1 METVTPDAGQQ
12 KQLAEVLARCPL
24 FRALKPDHFP
34 QILKA
39 GELVRFS
46 PGDTI
51 IQQGTPA
58 DSFFVLMEGEAT
70 ISVSGQSGDATALGR
85 VPYPNSVGEVGLL
98 LGEQRTASVTAAGDV
113 LALKFG
119 AKAFEAMFQK
129 IPNFGIGLSQG
140 LAFRLSQVSGKIGLP
155 DYDTSRGVPDTDV
168 VTLLPSEF
176 CRRHRVLALAK
187 EESVLTLGFVDEPTS
202 AVTSAVH
209 AQLPGLDLNPVH
221 VDVEF
226 FNQVVSRHG
235 GVEGWTTG
243 SMPAVS
249 EEAAVPSSPRLDALL
264 QRMVAEGASDLHL
277 SARHK
282 PRWRVDGDMQEMAD
296 AAPLGTEEV
305 WELLEPVLEKRHS
318 DEFLADSDTDLA
330 YTLPGVARF
339 RVNLFRDY
347 KGAGAVFRQ
356 IPSKIMSLE
365 ELGMPDVLR
374 TFCDIPKGLVLVT
387 GPTGSGKS
395 TTLAAMIDYI
405 KRKRACHIL
414 TLEDPIEFLQE
425 SDVALVNQRE
435 IGGHT
440 ESFARGLRAALREDP
455 DVVLVGELRDQE
467 TIQLALET
475 ANTGHLVFAT
485 LHTNNA
491 VSAVD
496 RVIDQFPADEQS
508 QVRSVLG
515 DVLRGV
521 VAQTLVRKPTGGRL
535 AVLEVMVVTLA
546 VSNLIREHKT
556 VQIPGIM
563 QVNRA
568 LGMSLLNDELQR
580 LIEQKK
586 IDMETAMAAAVD
598 KDDLAK
604 RFRSGVTLAADP
616 QSDERYR
623 VVAVKPQSPGA
634 KAGLQRGDAV
644 IEVNTRPGKEFTL
657 EDLRSVFRTDGRHAL
672 VVERGGKRV
681 KLTLELTR

>member
-12 KQLAEVLARCPL
+12 RQLAEVLARCPL

-39 GELVRFS
+39 GELVRFAS
-46 PGDTI
+46 GEAI

-58 DSFFVLMEGEAT
+58 DSFFVLMDGEAT
-70 ISVSGQSGDATALGR
+70 ISVSGQGGDATSLGR

-98 LGEQRTASVTAAGDV
+98 LGEQRTASVTATGDV

-140 LAFRLSQVSGKIGLP
+140 LAYRLSQVSGKIGLP
-155 DYDTSRGVPDTDV
+155 EYDTGRGVPETEV

-187 EESVLTLGFVDEPTS
+187 EQSVLTLGFVDEPTS

-209 AQLPGLDLNPVH
+209 AQLPGVDLNPVH

-226 FNQVVSRHG
+226 FNQVMSRHG

-249 EEAAVPSSPRLDALL
+249 EDAAAPSSPRLDALL

-305 WELLEPVLEKRHS
+305 WELLEPVLEKRHRE
-318 DEFLADSDTDLA
+318 EFLADSDTDLA

-339 RVNLFRDY
+339 RVNLFRDH
-347 KGAGAVFRQ
+347 KGVGAVLRQ
-356 IPSKIMSLE
+356 IPSKIMSLD

-374 TFCDIPKGLVLVT
+374 TLCDIPKGLVLVT

-440 ESFARGLRAALREDP
+440 GSFARGLRAALREDP

-485 LHTNNA
+485 LHTNSA

-616 QSDERYR
+616 QSAERFR
-623 VVAVKPQSPGA
+623 VVAVKPDAPGA
-634 KAGLQRGDAV
+634 KAGLQRGDA
-644 IEVNTRPGKEFTL
+644 ILEVNTRPGKEFTL

-672 VVERGGKRV
+672 VVDRGGKRV